1 MKPRKLAVIIS
12 VILYVLFFL
21 ITAIGYYIDLQ
32 VNRRSALNKIQAC
45 KLIEASYQISLSI
58 FTLSLSFLLCP

>member
-1 MKPRKLAVIIS
+1 MKPRKLAVIVS

-32 VNRRSALNKIQAC
+32 VNRQTALSRREVC
-45 KLIEASYQISLSI
+45 ESI
-58 FTLSLSFLLCP
+58 

>member
-1 MKPRKLAVIIS
+1 MKPRKLAVIVS

-32 VNRRSALNKIQAC
+32 VNRRSALNRREAC
-45 KLIEASYQISLSI
+45 ES
-58 FTLSLSFLLCP
+58 T